1 MKEELFSILNL
12 KNREDIK
19 KFAKKINVNVSTL
32 TYFNDNCIYPE
43 PEIIKKVLK
52 GSPNLTEF
60 ELKIRLGHIDSTVL
74 EYLQKNAKEIAST
87 FKLDSNT
94 KKTKREL
101 PKAEFSTPLGKL
113 FKADCLDIMKNMEDN
128 SVDLIFAD
136 PPFNLNKEY
145 ESGINDKLSKTEYL
159 NWTEKWIT
167 ECIRILKEGGSFFIW
182 NLPSWNTYSAEIL
195 NKHLSLRHW
204 IAVDIKYSLPIANKL
219 YPSHYSLLYY
229 VKGDKPATFNQE
241 RLPLEICRHCSGD
254 IKDYGGYKKK
264 LNIQG
269 ISLTDVWRDISPVRH
284 KKYKNRGSNEL
295 PLNLLE
301 RIISLSTNEG
311 DLVFDPFGGS
321 GTTFVVS
328 EILKRRWTGT
338 EIGPIDIIQERF
350 DDLVFPTFLIND
362 IQNSKNKLFTKEM
375 RKLRIKNGH
384 WLPESLS

>member
-1 MKEELFSILNL
+1 MKEALFSILNL
-12 KNREDIK
+12 NDHNDIK
-19 KFAKKINVNVSTL
+19 LFAKKIGVRINTL
-32 TYFNDNCIYPE
+32 SYFNDNCIYPDSE
-43 PEIIKKVLK
+43 TVRKILEFKQD
-52 GSPNLTEF
+52 LTEF
-60 ELKIRLGHIDSTVL
+60 ELKIRLGHIDSSVL
-74 EYLQKNAKEIAST
+74 SYLQENIKEITST
-87 FKLDSNT
+87 CAPD
-94 KKTKREL
+94 KKMEFLNRQL
-101 PKAEFSTPLGKL
+101 PAADFSTSLGKL
-113 FKADCLDIMKNMEDN
+113 FKADCLDIMKGMQDN

-159 NWTEKWIT
+159 NWTEEWLT
-167 ECIRILKEGGSFFIW
+167 ECIRILKDNGSFFIW

-195 NKHLSLRHW
+195 NKHLNLRHW

-229 VKGDKPATFNQE
+229 VKGDKPKTFNQE
-241 RLPLEICRHCSGD
+241 RLPLEICRHCGGD

-264 LNIQG
+264 LNIEG
-269 ISLTDVWRDISPVRH
+269 ISLTDVWKDISPVRH

-328 EILKRRWTGT
+328 EILKRRWIGT
-338 EIGPIDIIQERF
+338 ELGPIDIIQDRF
-350 DDLVFPTFLIND
+350 DDLAFPTFLIND
-362 IQNSKNKLFTKEM
+362 IQNSKNILFTDEM
-375 RKLRIKNGH
+375 RKKRIKNGH
-384 WLPESLS
+384 WLPEDL